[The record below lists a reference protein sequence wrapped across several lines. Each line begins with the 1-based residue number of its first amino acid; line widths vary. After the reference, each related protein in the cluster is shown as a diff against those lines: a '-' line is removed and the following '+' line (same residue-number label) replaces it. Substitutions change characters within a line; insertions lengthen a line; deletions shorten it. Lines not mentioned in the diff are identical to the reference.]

1 MTWRLRPVLVPLSA
15 SNLWTCSIS
24 AYKSVVGY
32 TYVHSTTTEVE
43 ALVKPSI
50 AFSLVSVTYNPP
62 LQYVIYHEYL
72 CIYFWYVHSSGGTRG
87 GKHGI
92 VGLSLG
98 QSVRCL
104 PFSTRQSLLRG
115 SLRIQHDT
123 WSHTHAIYWPD
134 HTPKCD
140 GDQRQNSHVS
150 MCGTR
155 CGQGCGNPHFLSAT

>member
-72 CIYFWYVHSSGGTRG
+72 AMYLFLVRTFQWRNPWRKTWHRRTFTRSISSMPTLQCKTITFTWIPSDSARHL
-87 GKHGI
+87 KSHP
-92 VGLSLG
+92 
-98 QSVRCL
+98 RH
-104 PFSTRQSLLRG
+104 LL
-115 SLRIQHDT
+115 T
-123 WSHTHAIYWPD
+123 
-134 HTPKCD
+134 
-140 GDQRQNSHVS
+140 
-150 MCGTR
+150 
-155 CGQGCGNPHFLSAT
+155 